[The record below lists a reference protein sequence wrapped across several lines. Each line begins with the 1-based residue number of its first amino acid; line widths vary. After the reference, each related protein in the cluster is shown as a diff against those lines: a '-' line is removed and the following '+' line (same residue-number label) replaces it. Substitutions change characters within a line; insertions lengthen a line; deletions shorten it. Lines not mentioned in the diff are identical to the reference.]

1 MVNITNIP
9 VKIEILSKTKEN
21 SLVTPPVMV
30 PPNQLTITIKER
42 AMLVNPNI
50 KTTLD
55 NATSRRS
62 ILIRNI

>member
-1 MVNITNIP
+1 MVNTTNVP
-9 VKIEILSKTKEN
+9 VKIEILSKTREN
-21 SLVTPPVMV
+21 SCVTPPVIL
-30 PPNQLTITIKER
+30 PPSQLTITIKER